1 MNRAT
6 LTLLA
11 LLLICALSLVAAQQR
26 ARKLFIAQERAQ
38 IEERKLNQEWL
49 RLEYEQRNLSKSARI
64 RDVARNQLGRGGP
77 RGGCP
82 AARSGPPTRS
92 SGRSPSG
99 LGR

>member
-38 IEERKLNQEWL
+38 IEGRKLNQEWL

-64 RDVARNQLGRGGP
+64 RDIARNQLHMVPISPGRTLYLKE
-77 RGGCP
+77 
-82 AARSGPPTRS
+82 AQ
-92 SGRSPSG
+92 
-99 LGR
+99 

>member
-6 LTLLA
+6 LTLLT

-49 RLEYEQRNLSKSARI
+49 RLEYDQRNLSKSARI
-64 RDVARNQLGRGGP
+64 RDVARNQLRM
-77 RGGCP
+77 
-82 AARSGPPTRS
+82 
-92 SGRSPSG
+92 SPISPERT
-99 LGR
+99 LYLREVK

>member
-6 LTLLA
+6 LTLLI

-38 IEERKLNQEWL
+38 IQEHKLNQEWL

-64 RDVARNQLGRGGP
+64 RDVARNQLRM
-77 RGGCP
+77 
-82 AARSGPPTRS
+82 
-92 SGRSPSG
+92 SPISPERT
-99 LGR
+99 LYLRELK

>member
-6 LTLLA
+6 LTLLT

-26 ARKLFIAQERAQ
+26 ARKLFLAQERAQ

-64 RDVARNQLGRGGP
+64 RDVARNQLHM
-77 RGGCP
+77 
-82 AARSGPPTRS
+82 
-92 SGRSPSG
+92 SPISPERT
-99 LGR
+99 LYLRVVK

>member
-38 IEERKLNQEWL
+38 IEERTLNQEWL

-64 RDVARNQLGRGGP
+64 RDVARNQLRM
-77 RGGCP
+77 
-82 AARSGPPTRS
+82 
-92 SGRSPSG
+92 SPISPERT
-99 LGR
+99 LYLKEAK

>member
-6 LTLLA
+6 LTLLV

-49 RLEYEQRNLSKSARI
+49 RLEYEQRNLSNSARI
-64 RDVARNQLGRGGP
+64 RDVARNQLRM
-77 RGGCP
+77 
-82 AARSGPPTRS
+82 
-92 SGRSPSG
+92 SPISPERT
-99 LGR
+99 LYLREVK

>member
-26 ARKLFIAQERAQ
+26 ARKLFILQERAQ

-64 RDVARNQLGRGGP
+64 RDVARNQLRM
-77 RGGCP
+77 
-82 AARSGPPTRS
+82 
-92 SGRSPSG
+92 SPISPERT
-99 LGR
+99 LYIKDTK

>member
-6 LTLLA
+6 LTLLT

-38 IEERKLNQEWL
+38 IEERTLNQEWL

-64 RDVARNQLGRGGP
+64 RDVARNQLRM
-77 RGGCP
+77 
-82 AARSGPPTRS
+82 
-92 SGRSPSG
+92 SPISPERT
-99 LGR
+99 LYLKEAK

>member
-26 ARKLFIAQERAQ
+26 ARKLFILQERAQ

-64 RDVARNQLGRGGP
+64 RDVARNQLRM
-77 RGGCP
+77 
-82 AARSGPPTRS
+82 
-92 SGRSPSG
+92 SPISPERT
-99 LGR
+99 LYLRESK

>member
-11 LLLICALSLVAAQQR
+11 LLLICALSLVAAQQQ
-26 ARKLFIAQERAQ
+26 ARRLFIAQERAQ

-64 RDVARNQLGRGGP
+64 RDVARNQLRM
-77 RGGCP
+77 
-82 AARSGPPTRS
+82 
-92 SGRSPSG
+92 SPISPERT
-99 LGR
+99 LYLKEAK

>member
-11 LLLICALSLVAAQQR
+11 LLLVCALSLVAAQQS
-26 ARKLFIAQERAQ
+26 ARKLFTSLERAQ

-64 RDVARNQLGRGGP
+64 RDVARNQLHMVPINPERTLYLKE
-77 RGGCP
+77 
-82 AARSGPPTRS
+82 AR
-92 SGRSPSG
+92 
-99 LGR
+99 

>member
-26 ARKLFIAQERAQ
+26 ARKLFILQERAQ

-64 RDVARNQLGRGGP
+64 RDVARKQLRM
-77 RGGCP
+77 
-82 AARSGPPTRS
+82 
-92 SGRSPSG
+92 SPISPERT
-99 LGR
+99 LYLREAK

>member
-11 LLLICALSLVAAQQR
+11 LVLICALSLVAAQQR

-64 RDVARNQLGRGGP
+64 RDIARNQLHM
-77 RGGCP
+77 
-82 AARSGPPTRS
+82 SLI
-92 SGRSPSG
+92 SPERTIY
-99 LGR
+99 LKETK

>member
-11 LLLICALSLVAAQQR
+11 LLLICALSLVAAKQR

-38 IEERKLNQEWL
+38 IEERRLNQDWL

-64 RDVARNQLGRGGP
+64 RDVARNQLRM
-77 RGGCP
+77 
-82 AARSGPPTRS
+82 
-92 SGRSPSG
+92 SPISPERT
-99 LGR
+99 LYLKEAK

>member
-11 LLLICALSLVAAQQR
+11 LLLICALSLVSAQQR
-26 ARKLFIAQERAQ
+26 GRKLVTAIERAQ

-64 RDVARNQLGRGGP
+64 RDVARNQLNMRP
-77 RGGCP
+77 IAPNRTIYL
-82 AARSGPPTRS
+82 REDR
-92 SGRSPSG
+92 
-99 LGR
+99 

>member
-11 LLLICALSLVAAQQR
+11 LLLICALSLVSAQQR
-26 ARKLFIAQERAQ
+26 SRKLVTAIERSQ

-64 RDVARNQLGRGGP
+64 RDVARNQLNMIP
-77 RGGCP
+77 I
-82 AARSGPPTRS
+82 
-92 SGRSPSG
+92 SPNRTIY
-99 LGR
+99 LREDR